1 MGTACVVQASQV
13 SSGTF
18 KSPMPSTT
26 LNSARMRQ
34 AISGE
39 QAKYLELLS
48 RLYVHRRQHAQAA
61 HVLLR
66 LAERR
71 QPEGASEITLE
82 QR

>member
-1 MGTACVVQASQV
+1 VFQASQAT
-13 SSGTF
+13 SGTF
-18 KSPMPSTT
+18 RSPMPSTAPN
-26 LNSARMRQ
+26 NSRLRQ
-34 AISGE
+34 PISGE

-48 RLYVHRRQHAQAA
+48 RFYVHRRQHAQAA

-71 QPEGASEITLE
+71 QAEGASDITLE

>member
-1 MGTACVVQASQV
+1 MIQACHISA
-13 SSGTF
+13 GTF

-26 LNSARMRQ
+26 PNISRLRQ
-34 AISGE
+34 PISGE

-48 RLYVHRRQHAQAA
+48 RFYVHRRQHALAA

-71 QPEGASEITLE
+71 QPEGAAEVTLE